1 MTLWNHRALRRRSGC
16 NATHGARLLDEVRDS
31 LGLMLFKEVIRPPL
45 WLLAFIYFMFLSL
58 VIAVWAALGNLSA
71 LVTFIALTIALL
83 AIAVMAKSEVR
94 VTQDELVIGKAH
106 IGVKY
111 LAGVEILDKNAMR
124 LLRTRDADPAAFLA
138 IKFWL
143 STGVKI
149 TLNDPRDPTP
159 YWLVSC
165 KKGKELKSILYK

>member
-1 MTLWNHRALRRRSGC
+1 
-16 NATHGARLLDEVRDS
+16 
-31 LGLMLFKEVIRPPL
+31 MLFKEVIRPPL

-58 VIAVWAALGNLSA
+58 VIAIWAALGNFSA
-71 LVTFIALTIALL
+71 LVTLIALTLALL
-83 AIAVMAKSEVR
+83 AIAVTAKSEVR
-94 VTQDELVIGKAH
+94 IIEDELVIGKAH

-138 IKFWL
+138 IKFWM

-165 KKGKELKSILYK
+165 KKGKELKSTLYK